1 MKWPALRS
9 RLETPVDVASLVAFR
24 VLFGSLLAIAVARF
38 WAKGF
43 IHDDFV
49 VPKYFFPYPGLE
61 WLRPLPGA
69 WMNGVY
75 AAMFVFAVTF
85 AAGLFY
91 RASAA
96 CLCLLFTYAHLA
108 DASNYLNHYYLVS
121 LLLLI
126 STFLPLHANGSV
138 DARRRPEIR
147 RDAVPT
153 WVLWLVRFQLGVV
166 YFFGGVAKL
175 GADWLLRAMPL
186 KIWLAAAGDFP
197 IIGGLL
203 RIPET
208 AYVMSWAGAAFD
220 LSTPFLL
227 LCRRTRPFAYALVIV
242 FHLTTLRLFQIG
254 MFPWIMIACTLV
266 FFDPSWPRRLLRLRA
281 PGAEVSQTSGAS
293 LGVAKRCLLGAYV
306 ALQLLLPLRSWA
318 YPGNVLWT
326 ERGYRFSWRVMLM
339 EKTGS
344 AELTVRDPV
353 TGASRQ
359 ARLRDE
365 LTPFQV
371 KMMSTQPD
379 MIAAYARHIADTA
392 ELRGEAR
399 PQVFADVV
407 VVLNGRA
414 PARLVDAELDLA
426 SRAPPARAEWILPMT
441 DGDALASPNRPS
453 RSRIAVNAK

>member
-9 RLETPVDVASLVAFR
+9 RLEAPVDVASLVAFR

-69 WMNGVY
+69 WMYGVY

-96 CLCLLFTYAHLA
+96 SLCLLFTYAHLV
-108 DASNYLNHYYLVS
+108 DVSNYLNHYYLVS

-147 RDAVPT
+147 RNMVPT

-197 IIGGLL
+197 ILGGVL
-203 RIPET
+203 RTPET
-208 AYVMSWAGAAFD
+208 AYVMS
-220 LSTPFLL
+220 
-227 LCRRTRPFAYALVIV
+227 
-242 FHLTTLRLFQIG
+242 
-254 MFPWIMIACTLV
+254 
-266 FFDPSWPRRLLRLRA
+266 
-281 PGAEVSQTSGAS
+281 
-293 LGVAKRCLLGAYV
+293 
-306 ALQLLLPLRSWA
+306 
-318 YPGNVLWT
+318 
-326 ERGYRFSWRVMLM
+326 
-339 EKTGS
+339 
-344 AELTVRDPV
+344 
-353 TGASRQ
+353 
-359 ARLRDE
+359 
-365 LTPFQV
+365 
-371 KMMSTQPD
+371 
-379 MIAAYARHIADTA
+379 
-392 ELRGEAR
+392 
-399 PQVFADVV
+399 
-407 VVLNGRA
+407 
-414 PARLVDAELDLA
+414 
-426 SRAPPARAEWILPMT
+426 
-441 DGDALASPNRPS
+441 
-453 RSRIAVNAK
+453 